1 MLRKPKPKIKS
12 ELPKEKS
19 PKVPAN
25 IPKPKKQ
32 KPKPKEKEKV
42 IENQDEDDSD
52 GDLILESNRALDTG
66 SSSENKNKG
75 SGYEGT
81 PPGSRQTGLKASPWG
96 PANMGTFGRPIEIR
110 MRGQNSEKPVSKG
123 KEEIF
128 PDDSFQQST
137 MPGNN
142 SHKDDFQS
150 FGLSVK
156 TAKVYNN
163 LSKMFTQLVNSV
175 RDSILLDGLE
185 IIEEHSKLVTGG
197 SRDKTLRFWNI
208 ITENGNHR
216 LEIEHEMAIFRKSIT
231 NIKYLSARELL
242 LAGDSNELY
251 IFDMRDYFRS
261 GKQPE
266 DIERLTNKHWLRCIY
281 HHDTHE
287 HDWLLFAKA
296 HSIYYYD
303 LDKMRL
309 LDLKAQ
315 NLKENVM
322 CFEKV
327 NDRYMMVGSGRVIC
341 FWDVENARQVGKQS
355 QHHDKYI
362 NKIYYIK
369 KKRTVLSGGDDGFI
383 YLYRMKESKPEL
395 SLRQKISPSGSTEKS
410 FIDSLIYFEG
420 QAMLFCSNRTNSLT
434 IFCFNS
440 SNNLKEKSQIT
451 NLSFK
456 VTGLCFWKAKTSL
469 LAYSSLEDKIIIFGI
484 MGQNH

>member
-1 MLRKPKPKIKS
+1 
-12 ELPKEKS
+12 
-19 PKVPAN
+19 
-25 IPKPKKQ
+25 
-32 KPKPKEKEKV
+32 
-42 IENQDEDDSD
+42 
-52 GDLILESNRALDTG
+52 
-66 SSSENKNKG
+66 
-75 SGYEGT
+75 
-81 PPGSRQTGLKASPWG
+81 
-96 PANMGTFGRPIEIR
+96 
-110 MRGQNSEKPVSKG
+110 
-123 KEEIF
+123 
-128 PDDSFQQST
+128 
-137 MPGNN
+137 
-142 SHKDDFQS
+142 
-150 FGLSVK
+150 
-156 TAKVYNN
+156 
-163 LSKMFTQLVNSV
+163 
-175 RDSILLDGLE
+175 
-185 IIEEHSKLVTGG
+185 
-197 SRDKTLRFWNI
+197 
-208 ITENGNHR
+208 
-216 LEIEHEMAIFRKSIT
+216 
-231 NIKYLSARELL
+231 
-242 LAGDSNELY
+242 
-251 IFDMRDYFRS
+251 MRDYFRS

-440 SNNLKEKSQIT
+440 SNNLKEKSQEMMKLKLDAEEKMKRGIKRLLGYECKKGGFEWFGSDPGHVT
-451 NLSFK
+451 LTAYGVWQFIEMNQLGDHIDPDIIDRTLDWLRKAYNCKDSEFKISASGCDDFGNPPQFCSDIYIVFILTMLDDYDVKYRQIVEEKLSKIEEGSGENLKDVYLASFVSMIYLGK
-456 VTGLCFWKAKTSL
+456 P
-469 LAYSSLEDKIIIFGI
+469 II
-484 MGQNH
+484 